1 MKKGTLCMA
10 AGLLLIVGALLL
22 TGYNLWDEQRA
33 AQDAQAAMQAV
44 TTSQQAAPDEPQPD
58 PDETMLAVEIDG
70 KRYVGSLELPTLG
83 LTLPVLET
91 CDDANLKAAPCVYS
105 GTPYKDGFVLAGHNY
120 KSHFGKINRLAVGDE
135 AIFTD
140 MEGRRFTYTVAEQT
154 IISGTDSDAMMAGDW
169 PLTLFTCT
177 MDGRSRIT
185 VRFDRA
191 I

>member
-1 MKKGTLCMA
+1 MA

-44 TTSQQAAPDEPQPD
+44 TTSRQAAPDEPQPD
-58 PDETMLAVEIDG
+58 PDETMLAVEIGG
-70 KRYVGSLELPTLG
+70 KRYVGSLELPSLG

-91 CDDANLKAAPCVYS
+91 CNDANLKAGPCVYS
-105 GTPYKDGFVLAGHNY
+105 GTPYKDGLILAGHNY

-140 MEGRRFTYTVAEQT
+140 MEGRRFIYTVAEQT
-154 IISGTDSDAMMAGDW
+154 IISGTDSDAMVAGDW

-191 I
+191 L